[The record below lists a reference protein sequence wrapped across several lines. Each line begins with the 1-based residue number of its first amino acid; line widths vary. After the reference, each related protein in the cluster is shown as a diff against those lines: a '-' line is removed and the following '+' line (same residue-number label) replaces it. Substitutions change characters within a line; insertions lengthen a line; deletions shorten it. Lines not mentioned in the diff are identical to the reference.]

1 MANVYRK
8 YCIEFGLRRILIQS
22 IFILTMLLK
31 VKEIYNGDNRA
42 IARAISIVENDND
55 EADSLLAELYS
66 HTGGAYRLGITGPP
80 GAGKST
86 LVDNLTRLF
95 REDGKSVGVVAVDP
109 TSPFTG
115 GALLG
120 DRLRLQELSLNKDVF
135 FRSVASRGSTGG
147 ISKTTNEVVDIL
159 DSSGKEVIM
168 IETVGVGQSELDVA
182 EASDT
187 TLVVIVPDSGDE
199 IQAMKAGLMEIAD
212 IFVLNK
218 SDHYGADIAYSGLQA
233 MLQLREE
240 NAWTPLIIKTSALKN
255 EGIDDLMKAIHEH
268 EDWLKSENRL
278 SERRKHRLNERVKD
292 IIADDLDKKF
302 WTKDKL
308 KFLYNKI
315 NESENGT
322 ITPYTL
328 VEELKNLK

>member
-1 MANVYRK
+1 MPLN
-8 YCIEFGLRRILIQS
+8 IED
-22 IFILTMLLK
+22 
-31 VKEIYNGDNRA
+31 IYKGNKKA
-42 IARAISIVENDND
+42 IARAISVVENESKDAN
-55 EADSLLAELYS
+55 SLLAELYS

-86 LVDNLTRLF
+86 LVDNLTRLY
-95 REDGKSVGVVAVDP
+95 RKDGKSIGIVAVDP
-109 TSPFTG
+109 TSPFSG

-120 DRLRLQELSLNKDVF
+120 DRLRLQELSLNKDFF
-135 FRSVASRGSTGG
+135 FRSMASRGSTGG
-147 ISKTTNEVVDIL
+147 ISKTTNDVVDIL

-218 SDHYGADIAYSGLQA
+218 SDHSGADTAYSALQA

-240 NAWTPLIIKTSALKN
+240 KAWIPKIIKTSALKN
-255 EGIDDLMKAIHEH
+255 EGIDDLMNALNEH
-268 EDWLKSENRL
+268 EKWMKSENRL
-278 SERRKHRLNERVKD
+278 FERRKSRLKDRVKD
-292 IIADDLDKKF
+292 IIADDLNSDF
-302 WTKDKL
+302 WTKERISLLNSIIDK
-308 KFLYNKI
+308 
-315 NESENGT
+315 SENGT
-322 ITPYTL
+322 ITPYSL
-328 VEELKNLK
+328 VEELKNLHQPK

>member
-1 MANVYRK
+1 MAFNVK
-8 YCIEFGLRRILIQS
+8 D
-22 IFILTMLLK
+22 
-31 VKEIYNGDNRA
+31 IYSGDKRA
-42 IARAISIVENDND
+42 IAKAITFVENGGE
-55 EADSLLAELYS
+55 EANSLLAELYS

-86 LVDNLTRLF
+86 LVDNLTRLY
-95 REDGKSVGVVAVDP
+95 REDGKSIGIVAVDP
-109 TSPFTG
+109 TSPFSG

-120 DRLRLQELSLNKDVF
+120 DRLRLQELSLNKDFF
-135 FRSVASRGSTGG
+135 FRSMASRGSTGG

-218 SDHYGADIAYSGLQA
+218 SDHAGADIAFSGLQA
-233 MLQLREE
+233 MLQLR
-240 NAWTPLIIKTSALKN
+240 NDSAWIPKIIMTSALKN
-255 EGIDDLMKAIHEH
+255 EGIEELMKAINEH
-268 EDWLKSENRL
+268 EDWMKSENRL
-278 SERRKHRLNERVKD
+278 SERRKNRLKDRVKD
-292 IIADDLDKKF
+292 IIADELDKKF
-302 WTKDKL
+302 WTKDRSSL
-308 KFLYNKI
+308 LDSKI

-328 VEELKNLK
+328 VEELKNLH

>member
-1 MANVYRK
+1 MAFNV
-8 YCIEFGLRRILIQS
+8 QD
-22 IFILTMLLK
+22 
-31 VKEIYNGDNRA
+31 IYTGDKRA
-42 IARAISIVENDND
+42 IARAITFVENGGE
-55 EADSLLAELYS
+55 EANSLLAELYS

-86 LVDNLTRLF
+86 LVDNLTRLY
-95 REDGKSVGVVAVDP
+95 REDGKSIGIVAVDP

-120 DRLRLQELSLNKDVF
+120 DRFRLQELSLNNDFF
-135 FRSVASRGSTGG
+135 FRSMASRGSTGG

-218 SDHYGADIAYSGLQA
+218 SDHAGADIAFSGLKA
-233 MLQLREE
+233 MLQLRE
-240 NAWTPLIIKTSALKN
+240 NSAWIPKIIMTSALRN
-255 EGIDDLMKAIHEH
+255 EGIVDLMKAINEH
-268 EDWLKSENRL
+268 EEWMKSENRL
-278 SERRKHRLNERVKD
+278 SERRNNRLKDRVRD
-292 IIADDLDKKF
+292 IIADELDKKF
-302 WTKDKL
+302 WTKDKSS
-308 KFLYNKI
+308 FLDSKI
-315 NESENGT
+315 NESQNGT

-328 VEELKNLK
+328 VEELKNLH